1 MAAGTVA
8 YQDTRGNKDYL
19 GIIANQIGRRLKEA
33 SDMASDER
41 AFAEKKAEEGGT
53 SLDEAG
59 IGKGYFFKRALGS
72 RFGGDRIA
80 RTRGRMG
87 ATGAG
92 TSPTGNFKTR
102 FRGGFDYNV
111 TNEIQS
117 ATVPL
122 SSALVGGLRGVESSL
137 TDISGALTTMGSGM
151 SDLARGQADMAKATF
166 MNGQVLRVMVTEIKR
181 QQARL
186 AGRREERAIEGAG
199 FRRGGGG
206 GGGLPGGGDGR
217 RMINVT
223 PQPRK
228 FNQGNLADLAG
239 TTSSI
244 TRQLGG
250 SAAKAGQKSARTG
263 LRALTTSVARPIV
276 GTAEKVISGGRTIA
290 KFTPNIPKLGQA
302 ASKYLGTGVAATT
315 KFFKQAAQFGAGGLN
330 PFGRAFL
337 DARKLMDA
345 DGMFNYARK
354 GSKSF
359 EMLKD
364 LGAAGMNKNLAA
376 IYAGGGSLDD
386 FVKALVG
393 GGMPIDMVD
402 DALTD
407 YTQLSLKGLGQPS
420 RNIAKQ
426 MSPKAAASLTPS
438 RISSLSEAGYKT
450 AEIATDQLVKKGMQ
464 QGLKRGS
471 GLARTMVKT
480 FGAAGTRSFL
490 KKIPILAGVA
500 GTIFAI
506 QRAMEGD
513 FLGAGLELTSGLLGA
528 TGIGGIG
535 PGLAIDGYLLARDF
549 GVVPMAKGGLLTGK
563 QPVNALMGEAGP
575 EIVTPLNDDTFIK
588 FGEGVLNAQKQNKT
602 DYAKVQAE
610 GLKQYYEGM
619 GGWNSFGSAF
629 TGIFDTL
636 KDIISNIRIPNPFNF
651 GRNNNNNGGNRPGV
665 TAGSDTL
672 DIGAGGGELTGL
684 SKEDYI
690 QIAKTIAG
698 EAGPGDDQYLVA
710 AAILNRVASSKFP
723 NNVTDV
729 VQAGQYDG
737 GPVQFEGYKANANVD
752 DIVKRLLSPEGQAR
766 LVEALNRMEGR
777 TDFKGQALLKNRVA
791 AEDPMFDKK
800 GNYGHYWWQKG
811 PNSTMPSD
819 YVMPNYQQFIKS
831 TNAADQQAS
840 ILNTNS
846 ALTGA
851 NGLSLMTPTV
861 INNYYTNN
869 SSGAGDGGSEFF
881 GPAFGS
887 TDLNAFTLRYS
898 LAAK

>member
-122 SSALVGGLRGVESSL
+122 SSALVGGLRGVETGLSQVSS
-137 TDISGALTTMGSGM
+137 ALSTMGSGI
-151 SDLARGQADMAKATF
+151 SDLAQGQSDMARATY
-166 MNGQVLRVMVTEIKR
+166 MNGQVLRVIVTEIKR

-186 AGRREERAIEGAG
+186 AGRREERSIEGGG
-199 FRRGGGG
+199 FRGSGGG
-206 GGGLPGGGDGR
+206 PGGGR

-223 PQPRK
+223 PQ
-228 FNQGNLADLAG
+228 GG
-239 TTSSI
+239 GG
-244 TRQLGG
+244 GG
-250 SAAKAGQKSARTG
+250 SR
-263 LRALTTSVARPIV
+263 
-276 GTAEKVISGGRTIA
+276 
-290 KFTPNIPKLGQA
+290 
-302 ASKYLGTGVAATT
+302 
-315 KFFKQAAQFGAGGLN
+315 N
-330 PFGRAFL
+330 PFGLSATDALNFASGQGLRKASKGATAPKALKAAQSGAKAKIGKAFTG
-337 DARKLMDA
+337 ARTLAQNATKFVPNVSKITQNISKIFKIRPTQVKTAITPVKTAAAATKATRVTLAGGQATAGLNALLKDPDFIAGMGSGPASKALADEMMALQGLGSDEAIIKKFAEYGGDIGA
-345 DGMFNYARK
+345 DGVTMTVRATP
-354 GSKSF
+354 
-359 EMLKD
+359 
-364 LGAAGMNKNLAA
+364 LGESAKLAKNLSPEDAAKIAPYRLASADDAGMKVADMAA
-376 IYAGGGSLDD
+376 
-386 FVKALVG
+386 
-393 GGMPIDMVD
+393 
-402 DALTD
+402 
-407 YTQLSLKGLGQPS
+407 
-420 RNIAKQ
+420 
-426 MSPKAAASLTPS
+426 
-438 RISSLSEAGYKT
+438 
-450 AEIATDQLVKKGMQ
+450 DQLIKKGTK
-464 QGLKRGS
+464 QGLKRGNT
-471 GLARTMVKT
+471 LARMMVKQ
-480 FGAAGTRSFL
+480 FGSAGTKSIL
-490 KKIPILAGVA
+490 KKIPIVAGLAGVA
-500 GTIFAI
+500 FGI
-506 QRAMEGD
+506 QRALEGD
-513 FLGAGLELTSGLLGA
+513 FLGAGLEITSGLLGA
-528 TGIGGIG
+528 TGVGG
-535 PGLAIDGYLLARDF
+535 GLGLGIDGFLLARDI
-549 GVVPMAKGGLLTGK
+549 GMMPMAKGGLLTGK
-563 QPVNALMGEAGP
+563 RPVNALMGEAGP

-819 YVMPNYQQFIKS
+819 YVVPNYQQFIKS

-851 NGLSLMTPTV
+851 NGLSFMTPTV